1 MTELEKDLEQTE
13 LLIKVAKK
21 GKGQLYSRNPN
32 KKRNLGIKKI
42 KKLIKG
48 LEIIKEEILNKM
60 KEGDENVREEGNVQ

>member
-21 GKGQLYSRNPN
+21 GLGQLYSRKPN